1 MFELGYPNDE
11 KLFKKAFDRRNSITI
26 IAAPTGEGKTT
37 TLYSAISY
45 LNKPDVNITTIE
57 DPVEIRIPGLNQ
69 VEIDNVKTTF
79 VGALRTVLRQDPNII
94 LLGEIRD
101 QETAEIAIQASQT
114 GHYVLSTIHTIDA
127 IETITRLRKIGISNY
142 DLSSCIASTISQRLV
157 RKLCP
162 HCKKERPFRENEKE
176 FIRKISDEYQMNF
189 DIENAITYEPVGC
202 DECNNTGFF
211 DRTAIFETLIFTD
224 EIKRLIADNA
234 TTFEIKKM
242 ALEQGYRPLIVEG
255 IKKSNRWNYNN
266 G

>member
-1 MFELGYPNDE
+1 M
-11 KLFKKAFDRRNSITI
+11 
-26 IAAPTGEGKTT
+26 
-37 TLYSAISY
+37 
-45 LNKPDVNITTIE
+45 
-57 DPVEIRIPGLNQ
+57 
-69 VEIDNVKTTF
+69 
-79 VGALRTVLRQDPNII
+79 
-94 LLGEIRD
+94 
-101 QETAEIAIQASQT
+101 
-114 GHYVLSTIHTIDA
+114 
-127 IETITRLRKIGISNY
+127 
-142 DLSSCIASTISQRLV
+142 V

-255 IKKSNRWNYNN
+255 IKKVIDGTTTMDELNDKLVIY
-266 G
+266 